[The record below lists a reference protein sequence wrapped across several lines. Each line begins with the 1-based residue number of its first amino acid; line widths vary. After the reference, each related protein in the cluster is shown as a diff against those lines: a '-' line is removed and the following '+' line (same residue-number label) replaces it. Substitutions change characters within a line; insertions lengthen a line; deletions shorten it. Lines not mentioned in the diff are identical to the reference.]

1 MAIQKSPGERIFK
14 AINNLLLILLM
25 LITAYPLLYVTFASI
40 SEPSLIVKHTG
51 ILYRPLGFSL
61 SAYKAV
67 FNNLSIRSGYFNTL
81 FYTGIGT
88 CINVFL
94 TILGAY
100 ALSYKKAYWRNY
112 MVVFVVFTMFF
123 SGGLI
128 PSYLLVMNLKMVD
141 TRWALIIPEAISVWN
156 MIIMKT
162 FFESLSESLKES
174 AKIDGA
180 NDITILYRII
190 IPLST
195 PVIAVMFLFYGVAHW
210 NSWFSAMV
218 YLRDRNLYPLQ
229 LILREILVANDT
241 SSMTGSGS
249 VGDFEQ
255 IGLTIR
261 YATVMTATIPIL
273 MIYPFL
279 QKYFVKGIMIGAIKG

>member
-1 MAIQKSPGERIFK
+1 M
-14 AINNLLLILLM
+14 
-25 LITAYPLLYVTFASI
+25 
-40 SEPSLIVKHTG
+40 
-51 ILYRPLGFSL
+51 
-61 SAYKAV
+61 
-67 FNNLSIRSGYFNTL
+67 NTL

-88 CINVFL
+88 VLNVFH
-94 TILGAY
+94 TTLGAF
-100 ALSYKKAYWRNY
+100 ALSYKKAFWRNY
-112 MVVFVVFTMFF
+112 IMIFVVFTMFF

-128 PSYLLVMNLKMVD
+128 PSYLLVTKLGMND

-162 FFESLSESLKES
+162 FFESLPDSLKES

-180 NDITILYRII
+180 NDIVILFRII
-190 IPLST
+190 VPLST
-195 PVIAVMFLFYGVAHW
+195 PVIAVMFLFYGVSHW

-218 YLRDRNLYPLQ
+218 YIRNRDLYPLQ
-229 LILREILVANDT
+229 LILREILIANDT
-241 SSMTGSGS
+241 STMTGAGS
-249 VGDFEQ
+249 IGDFEQ

-261 YATVMTATIPIL
+261 YATVMVATVPIL